1 VIRYQEIK
9 MNNIEIIISLVFLAV
24 CLYVYGRL
32 EYHRG
37 YLDGITEA
45 IDILKE
51 KLEEIRD
58 D

>member
-1 VIRYQEIK
+1 
-9 MNNIEIIISLVFLAV
+9 MNNIEIIRSLVFLAGI
-24 CLYVYGRL
+24 LYVYGRL

-37 YLDGITEA
+37 YIDGITEA

>member
-1 VIRYQEIK
+1 
-9 MNNIEIIISLVFLAV
+9 MNNIETILSLVFLAGI
-24 CLYVYGRL
+24 LYVYGRL

>member
-1 VIRYQEIK
+1 MQT
-9 MNNIEIIISLVFLAV
+9 IEMILVMGAMALSIYA
-24 CLYVYGRL
+24 YGRSQ
-32 EYHRG
+32 YHRG